1 MPLLKSF
8 NFFLACGLYEG
19 PRMPMLDLSETELMS
34 RVLARRPGAW
44 RELEARYR
52 RIVYRCIIMT
62 LNRCTIG
69 ASNADI
75 DEVYAELQL
84 SLLQDDM
91 RKLRLWDPAR
101 GASLGSWLGLL
112 AKNAARDF
120 VRARGSAKETDTEQL
135 AELSSPDGS
144 PLDAVLADERR
155 ARLSDTLAAYTE
167 RDRRFLALYFGQGL
181 SVEEMAAAMGISE
194 KTVYTKKHKLL
205 HRLAGEM
212 AAA

>member
-1 MPLLKSF
+1 
-8 NFFLACGLYEG
+8 
-19 PRMPMLDLSETELMS
+19 MPMLDLSETELMS

-44 RELEARYR
+44 RALEARYR

-69 ASNADI
+69 ASHADV
-75 DEVYAELQL
+75 DEVYGELQL

-120 VRARGSAKETDTEQL
+120 VRSRGSAKETDTEQL

-155 ARLSDTLAAYTE
+155 AQLSDTLAAYTE
-167 RDRRFLALYFGQGL
+167 RDRRFLTLYFGQGL
-181 SVEEMAAAMGISE
+181 SVEELAAEMGISE
-194 KTVYTKKHKLL
+194 KTVYSKKHKLL